1 MNQDRMKSQG
11 DRNRPTDMEKAKGSR
26 ESIRGSGSGSSSERG
41 SSNSSSERSSG
52 ERSREECDQDELS
65 DQSGSER

>member
-1 MNQDRMKSQG
+1 MNQDRMKNQG
-11 DRNRPTDMEKAKGSR
+11 DRNRPSDMEKAKGSR
-26 ESIRGSGSGSSSERG
+26 ESISGSGSSSERG

>member
-11 DRNRPTDMEKAKGSR
+11 DRNRPSDMEKAKGSR
-26 ESIRGSGSGSSSERG
+26 ESIRGSGSSSDRGSSS
-41 SSNSSSERSSG
+41 SSRERSSD

>member
-11 DRNRPTDMEKAKGSR
+11 DRNRPSDMEKAKGSR
-26 ESIRGSGSGSSSERG
+26 ESIRGSGSSSERG